1 MRKSLKDISWL
12 VSEDV
17 YRKDSA
23 LSYSTIAKY
32 EREGFN
38 KLSSLFDKVESPS
51 LTFGS
56 CVDSIITGGEEEF
69 NERFIVAEY
78 PQTPDSIIT
87 IVKELHRLYKD
98 NYNELKNISNDNIIN
113 VAIQYNYQPNWKP
126 ETRAKVIKEKGEDYY
141 RLLYISE
148 NKTIIDSYT
157 YNKALNAVDALKHS
171 EATKYY
177 FESDN
182 IFDDNIERLYQLKF
196 KATFDD
202 VSYRCMADLILVLH
216 KEKLV
221 IPVDLKTSFKPE
233 WDFYKSFIEWRYC
246 DQSRLYW
253 NIIRSN
259 MDKDDYF
266 NDFTLADYRFIVINK
281 ETLTP
286 LVWVFKHT
294 QDVNELVTKDGII
307 LRHPFT
313 IGKEL
318 HGYLQNTPRVPNG
331 INLTTP
337 NIIDDYIL

>member
-12 VSEDV
+12 VSEEV
-17 YRKDSA
+17 YRKDSS

-87 IVKELHRLYKD
+87 IVKELHRLNKD
-98 NYNELKNISNDNIIN
+98 KYNDINDIDNDSIIN

-126 ETRAKVIKEKGEDYY
+126 ETRAKVIKEKGAEYY
-141 RLLYISE
+141 KLLYISE
-148 NKTIIDSYT
+148 NKTIIDSFTYT
-157 YNKALNAVDALKHS
+157 KVINAVDALKHS

-182 IFDDNIERLYQLKF
+182 LFDDNVERLYQLKF
-196 KATFDD
+196 KATFDG
-202 VSYRCMADLILVLH
+202 VPYRCMADELIVLH
-216 KEKLV
+216 KDKVV

-266 NDFTLADYRFIVINK
+266 KDFKLADYRFIVVNK

-286 LVWVFKHT
+286 LVWVFNNTTNKNT
-294 QDVNELVTKDGII
+294 LITKEGIE
-307 LRHPFT
+307 LRHPFV

-318 HGYLQNTPRVPNG
+318 YSYLQHTPRVPNG
-331 INLTTP
+331 ISLTSP

>member
-12 VSEDV
+12 VSEEV
-17 YRKDSA
+17 YRKDSS

-87 IVKELHRLYKD
+87 IVKELHRLNKD
-98 NYNELKNISNDNIIN
+98 KHNDINDIDNDSIIN

-126 ETRAKVIKEKGEDYY
+126 ETRAKVIKEKGAEYY
-141 RLLYISE
+141 KLLYISE
-148 NKTIIDSYT
+148 NKTIIDSFTYT
-157 YNKALNAVDALKHS
+157 KVINAVDALKHS

-182 IFDDNIERLYQLKF
+182 LFDDNVERLYQLKF
-196 KATFDD
+196 KATFDG
-202 VSYRCMADLILVLH
+202 VPYRCMADLIVVLH
-216 KEKLV
+216 KDKVV

-266 NDFTLADYRFIVINK
+266 KDFKLADYRFIVVNK

-286 LVWVFKHT
+286 LVWVFNNTTNKDT
-294 QDVNELVTKDGII
+294 LITKEGIE
-307 LRHPFT
+307 LRHPFV

-318 HGYLQNTPRVPNG
+318 YSYLQHAPRVPNG
-331 INLTTP
+331 ISLTSP
-337 NIIDDYIL
+337 NIIDNYIL

>member
-12 VSEDV
+12 VSEEV
-17 YRKDSA
+17 YRKDSS

-87 IVKELHRLYKD
+87 IVKELHRLNKD
-98 NYNELKNISNDNIIN
+98 KHNDINDIDNDSIIN

-126 ETRAKVIKEKGEDYY
+126 ETRAKVIKEKGAEYY
-141 RLLYISE
+141 KLLYISE
-148 NKTIIDSYT
+148 NKTIIDSFTYT
-157 YNKALNAVDALKHS
+157 KVINAVDALKRS

-182 IFDDNIERLYQLKF
+182 LFDDNVERLYQLKF
-196 KATFDD
+196 KATFDG
-202 VSYRCMADLILVLH
+202 VPYRCMADLIVVLH
-216 KEKLV
+216 KDKVV

-266 NDFTLADYRFIVINK
+266 KDFKLADYRFIVVNK

-286 LVWVFKHT
+286 LVWVFNNTTNKDT
-294 QDVNELVTKDGII
+294 LITKEGIE
-307 LRHPFT
+307 LRHPFV

-318 HGYLQNTPRVPNG
+318 YSYLQHAPRVPNG
-331 INLTTP
+331 ISLTSP
-337 NIIDDYIL
+337 NIIDNYIL